1 MNRCEGLVM
10 LWLSFVRI
18 TVAMI
23 SIRRA
28 INCPGGYAW
37 LQDRVS
43 GPNRRPSDNV
53 EYPGITNDDG
63 QAGQGERHDEQEF
76 FGGVSCINRERHV
89 NLIIIKWFVI
99 NLHLP
104 FSSLRIEQEPMLGS
118 SPNTPQIPRHVGIKA
133 KKGNSH
139 VQTTIRPRYFRRYI
153 LEWGREY

>member
-1 MNRCEGLVM
+1 MNRCKGLMM

-28 INCPGGYAW
+28 INCPGGDAR

-53 EYPGITNDDG
+53 EYSGITNDDG

-76 FGGVSCINRERHV
+76 LGGVSCINREWVV
-89 NLIIIKWFVI
+89 NLIIKWCAI

-104 FSSLRIEQEPMLGS
+104 FSSFRIEQDPMLGS
-118 SPNTPQIPRHVGIKA
+118 SPKTPQIPLHVGIKA
-133 KKGNSH
+133 KNGNSH

-153 LEWGREY
+153 LE